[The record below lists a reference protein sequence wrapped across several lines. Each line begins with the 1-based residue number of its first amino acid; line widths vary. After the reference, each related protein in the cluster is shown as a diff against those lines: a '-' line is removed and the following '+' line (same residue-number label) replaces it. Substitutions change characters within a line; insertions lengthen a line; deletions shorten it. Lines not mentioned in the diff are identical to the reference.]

1 MSLNETDYYDAV
13 AFLDLVKT
21 YSTAS
26 FPQKL
31 FRMPVNYDQSD
42 KFNYF
47 DMRDFFLNRIYLYI
61 CIIIKYE
68 FKYSV

>member
-1 MSLNETDYYDAV
+1 
-13 AFLDLVKT
+13 
-21 YSTAS
+21 
-26 FPQKL
+26 
-31 FRMPVNYDQSD
+31 MPVNYDQSD